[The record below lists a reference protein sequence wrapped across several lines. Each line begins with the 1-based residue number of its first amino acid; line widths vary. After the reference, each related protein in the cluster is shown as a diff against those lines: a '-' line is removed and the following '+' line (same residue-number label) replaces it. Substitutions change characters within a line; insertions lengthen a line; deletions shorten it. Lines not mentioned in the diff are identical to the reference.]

1 MGSLLGEKTLRLLF
15 QWNNVQ
21 LDPAVSKIKK
31 LCRIYVEKKSPEN
44 TCHVTFGNKAIVMI
58 NLPPISNSANVKY
71 SFVTNR
77 GNLLK
82 PSFVYLIAPICCK
95 IFHFKNFFL
104 IFILVSFLLI
114 V

>member
-1 MGSLLGEKTLRLLF
+1 MGEKTLRLLS
-15 QWNNVQ
+15 QRKNAQ

-31 LCRIYVEKKSPEN
+31 LYQIYVERKSPEN
-44 TCHVTFGNKAIVMI
+44 TCRVTFGNKAIVMI

-71 SFVTNR
+71 SLVTNR

-95 IFHFKNFFL
+95 IFHFKFFFL
-104 IFILVSFLLI
+104 IFILISFLLI